1 MRVLAPEELR
11 AAHDLFGATLHR
23 NPADD
28 ALWQRRRDSYA
39 PGRTWGVVEP
49 PTGHLVATTTSFPTR
64 TAVPGCAVLPLAA
77 VTRVGVRA
85 DRTRRGLL
93 TALMRAQLDDLRAR
107 GDTLALLWASQTA
120 IYGRFGY
127 GVATRGRSVRIPA
140 ARTALR
146 PQAPAGG
153 AVRLLDRA
161 EVGSTL
167 ADLHD
172 ALALRRPGGIARPDP
187 WWALVTAHYDRGPLI
202 AAVHTGPGGDD
213 GFVLAVPSGPEFAAT
228 LRVTDLHA
236 ADVAAATGLWR
247 FLLGV
252 DLVEHVE
259 AAMRPLDE
267 PLDLLLA
274 RPREHGVTGVADETW
289 LRLVDVPA
297 ALAARAFPAAGGR
310 AAAPVLLAVHDPL
323 LPDNA
328 GVYRLGPGTGGR
340 GGAERVGPLG
350 SARAELECDVAALAV
365 AYLGDRSP
373 STLAATGWWTV
384 HDPAAVPR
392 ADALFATDVAPWC
405 GTHF

>member
-11 AAHDLFGATLHR
+11 AAHDLFGAALHR

-28 ALWQRRRDSYA
+28 ALWQRRRDSYT

-64 TAVPGCAVLPLAA
+64 TAVPGGAVLPLAA

-107 GDTLALLWASQTA
+107 GDALALLWASQTA
-120 IYGRFGY
+120 IYGRFGF

-146 PQAPAGG
+146 PRAPAGG

-172 ALALRRPGGIARPDP
+172 ALALRRPGGIARPGP

-202 AAVHTGPGGDD
+202 AAVHTGPDGDDD

-228 LRVTDLHA
+228 LRVSDLHA
-236 ADVAAATGLWR
+236 ADVAAAAGLWR

-252 DLVEHVE
+252 DLVEHVQ

-274 RPREHGVTGVADETW
+274 HPRDCSVTAVADETW
-289 LRLVDVPA
+289 LRLVDLPA
-297 ALAARAFPAAGGR
+297 ALAARAFPAGGR
-310 AAAPVLLAVHDPL
+310 TAAPVLLAVHDPL

-328 GVYRLGPGTGGR
+328 GVYRLGDGT
-340 GGAERVGPLG
+340 AERVGPLG
-350 SARAELECDVAALAV
+350 ARPVELECDVAALAM
-365 AYLGDRSP
+365 AYLGDRAP
-373 STLAATGWWTV
+373 SALAATGWWTV